1 MNSPPFLSVII
12 PTCHRNDLLAECL
25 RCIQSSQ
32 PKDILSDLEVIVTDD
47 SRKTTGK
54 DLIEDKFPWVRWQEG
69 PHRGPAANRN
79 SGAKQAKGQWL
90 VFVDDDCLPESNW
103 LKAIAAMAH
112 TNAFDVIEGKTVA
125 PGRADNPFKYYVEN
139 LTGGSFWSC
148 NLAIRRDVFASLG
161 GFDQDFLEA
170 GGEDMELAYRIQ
182 SAKLRTVFLTE
193 AVVIHPARKVTFQSL
208 LWRTILIRWTL
219 LYQLKTGQ
227 GPPLSAPSV
236 QVIASLVVHSCLNL
250 LRSTWHLFSKYDRRR
265 WRCQIFDLLWK
276 WVTFPFVLP
285 YLVIWELRF
294 RKLLKDR
301 II

>member
-1 MNSPPFLSVII
+1 MTSLPFLSVII
-12 PTCHRNDLLAECL
+12 PTCHRNDLLAQCL
-25 RCIQSSQ
+25 LCIQASQ
-32 PKDILSDLEVIVTDD
+32 PKELLNDIEVIVTDD
-47 SRKTTGK
+47 GKQMNAKEMIKKTYPGV
-54 DLIEDKFPWVRWQEG
+54 FWSEG
-69 PHRGPAANRN
+69 PHQGPAANRN
-79 SGAKQAKGQWL
+79 SGARQAKGQWL
-90 VFVDDDCLPESNW
+90 VLVDDDCLPEPGW
-103 LKAIAAMAH
+103 LGAIAASAQ
-112 TNAFDVIEGKTVA
+112 TNAFDVIEGKTIA
-125 PGRADNPFKYYVEN
+125 PDRADNPFKYYVEN

-148 NLAIRRDVFASLG
+148 NLAIRRDVFESLG

-182 SAKLRTVFLTE
+182 SAKLRTIFLTE

-227 GPPLSAPSV
+227 GLPLSAPRV
-236 QVIASLVVHSCLNL
+236 QVIVSLVVHSCLNL
-250 LRSTWHLFSKYDRRR
+250 LRSTWHLFSKYDRSR